1 MLRRARVSAMIPA
14 TMSTPATPMSDVV
27 SAPVCA
33 RSLLS
38 CAGGGTSP
46 ESEVGTVTDGV
57 GAGVVGSGAGVVGTG
72 PGLDGSGVGT
82 VADGVGAGV
91 VGSGAGVVGTGPGAD
106 GSGVGVGLGVGHG
119 STLVSMA
126 VP

>member
-1 MLRRARVSAMIPA
+1 MIPA

-57 GAGVVGSGAGVVGTG
+57 GAGVVGSGTGVVGTG
-72 PGLDGSGVGT
+72 PGADGSGVGT
-82 VADGVGAGV
+82 VTDGVGAGV
-91 VGSGAGVVGTGPGAD
+91 VGSGTGAVGTGPGLD